1 MIISEHEIAA
11 IATLSAITIKKEEFV
26 PLCDQVIQILQ
37 YAEMVKDAAQN
48 SQTGCID
55 MRKSNTFR
63 DDLAIQSDTTALLNA
78 SPSHDGSYF
87 VVPLILETSR

>member
-11 IATLSAITIKKEEFV
+11 IATLSAMTIKKEEFA

-48 SQTGCID
+48 SQVNCID
-55 MRKSNTFR
+55 IRKSNTFR
-63 DDLAIQSDTTALLNA
+63 DDLAVQADANALLNV